1 MQSEE
6 INQRF
11 CIEAEKTIDLEISI
25 VEDSILD
32 YKCTLMNTGY
42 IVCIMATRQNS
53 SNGKPKSPRVQV
65 VLPEEL
71 CDRLTVL
78 AERESRTVSNM
89 AKVLIQEGV
98 NRLESEHLS
107 KNNKIGDI
115 STTDKFRSS
124 LEEQQAR
131 RLRGAPRRIKFYR
144 P

>member
-1 MQSEE
+1 MQLEE

-11 CIEAEKTIDLEISI
+11 CIEAAKTIDLEISI

-42 IVCIMATRQNS
+42 NVCIMATRQNS

-107 KNNKIGDI
+107 KNNKSREV
-115 STTDKFRSS
+115 STTDQFRSS

>member
-1 MQSEE
+1 MSG

-11 CIEAEKTIDLEISI
+11 CIEAAKTIDLEISI
-25 VEDSILD
+25 VEDTTLD
-32 YKCTLMNTGY
+32 YKCTLINTGY
-42 IVCIMATRQNS
+42 FVCIMATRQNS

-98 NRLESEHLS
+98 NRFESEHIS
-107 KNNKIGDI
+107 QKNQVENL
-115 STTDKFRSS
+115 STTDQFRSS
-124 LEEQQAR
+124 LEKQQAR